1 MKIKL
6 SALALGLLLATT
18 SSFAASSDMP
28 VKGEKKHHVM
38 KKAKKHAKVKKSHK
52 KASSSLEST
61 K

>member
-18 SSFAASSDMP
+18 SSFAASADMP
-28 VKGEKKHHVM
+28 TKKHSS
-38 KKAKKHAKVKKSHK
+38 KKAVKHTKTKKSHK
-52 KASSSLEST
+52 KASLDST